1 MSSWAVLNLEP
12 SQNDGWKSKM
22 DEKLLCFAAAASA
35 HDSKKSVEEHKSMH
49 SKTTVAA
56 ALLLA
61 VAKTAADFDAS
72 AKQFHP

>member
-1 MSSWAVLNLEP
+1 MSSWAVLNVEP

-22 DEKLLCFAAAASA
+22 DEKLLCFAAASA

-49 SKTTVAA
+49 SKTTVA
-56 ALLLA
+56 LLA

>member
-1 MSSWAVLNLEP
+1 
-12 SQNDGWKSKM
+12 M
-22 DEKLLCFAAAASA
+22 DEKLLCFAAASA

-56 ALLLA
+56 LLLA